1 MYEKIVKENGF
12 QDVENVGLEW
22 VSKILKIS
30 MKSWGFQREVDRDLA
45 SQRLERLTTLGLQSV
60 KACRFCRYNKRM

>member
-30 MKSWGFQREVDRDLA
+30 MKSWGY
-45 SQRLERLTTLGLQSV
+45 QRLIRIQKLVRKDQLE
-60 KACRFCRYNKRM
+60 KDRFSISKRECSKRQA

>member
-30 MKSWGFQREVDRDLA
+30 MKSWGY
-45 SQRLERLTTLGLQSV
+45 QRLIRNLRIVSFPNSV
-60 KACRFCRYNKRM
+60 YRTSV